1 MEGTQSSNEIHLI
14 ALGESRRFKNPC
26 FTLSQRNQRVHTFK
40 GENMNEKDLLQ
51 LWNTKRTHIINAQI
65 APTLLL
71 IGVFVLAAYGKFEM
85 ATDATKYLTVGVVA
99 ATGILAIISQYAA
112 IREAEALIADLKKVD
127 KPSKLSK
134 KISDSGDLLKLSAL
148 AVVGLGVAVFALV
161 VWTVL

>member
-1 MEGTQSSNEIHLI
+1 
-14 ALGESRRFKNPC
+14 
-26 FTLSQRNQRVHTFK
+26 
-40 GENMNEKDLLQ
+40 MNEKDLLQ

-85 ATDATKYLTVGVVA
+85 ATDATKYLTIGVVA

-112 IREAEALIADLKKVD
+112 IREAEALIADLKKID

-134 KISDSGDLLKLSAL
+134 KISDSGELLKLSAL
-148 AVVGLGVAVFALV
+148 AVVGLGAAVFALV

>member
-1 MEGTQSSNEIHLI
+1 
-14 ALGESRRFKNPC
+14 
-26 FTLSQRNQRVHTFK
+26 
-40 GENMNEKDLLQ
+40 MNEKELLQ

-85 ATDATKYLTVGVVA
+85 ATDATKYLTIGVVA

-134 KISDSGDLLKLSAL
+134 KISDSGELLKLSAL
-148 AVVGLGVAVFALV
+148 AVVGLGIAVFALV

>member
-1 MEGTQSSNEIHLI
+1 MGEI
-14 ALGESRRFKNPC
+14 
-26 FTLSQRNQRVHTFK
+26 
-40 GENMNEKDLLQ
+40 MNEKDLLQ

-85 ATDATKYLTVGVVA
+85 ATDATKYLTIGVVA

-112 IREAEALIADLKKVD
+112 IREAEALIADLKKID

-134 KISDSGDLLKLSAL
+134 KISDSGELLKLSAL
-148 AVVGLGVAVFALV
+148 AVVGLGAAVFALV

>member
-1 MEGTQSSNEIHLI
+1 MEVTQSSEEIHLI
-14 ALGESRRFKNPC
+14 ALGEPRRFKNPC
-26 FTLSQRNQRVHTFK
+26 FILSRRNQRVHIFK
-40 GENMNEKDLLQ
+40 GENMNEKELLQ

-134 KISDSGDLLKLSAL
+134 KISDSGELLKLSAL